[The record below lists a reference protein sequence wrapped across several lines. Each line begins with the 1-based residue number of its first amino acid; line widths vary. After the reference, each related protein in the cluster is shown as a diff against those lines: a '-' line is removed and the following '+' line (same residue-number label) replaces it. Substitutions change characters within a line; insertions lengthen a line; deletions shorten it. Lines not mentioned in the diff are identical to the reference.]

1 MGSKDPRID
10 AYITAAAPFARPV
23 LRHLRTLVHQGCPDV
38 EETIR
43 WSMPSFTS
51 GGRILCGMAA
61 FKAHCTFGFW
71 HAGMQARLAA
81 AGSVMEEA
89 MGHLG
94 RITGL
99 KDLPSDETLLGHI
112 RAAVE
117 LNAEDLPA
125 RPRPAPKKHAPAEA
139 PADLATG
146 LRANAAAAKS
156 FKDLPPGQ
164 RREYVEWIT
173 SAKREE
179 TRSRRLQTAIE
190 WLSEGKRLN
199 WKYENC

>member
-1 MGSKDPRID
+1 MGSRDPRID

-23 LRHLRTLVHQGCPDV
+23 LRHLRGLVHQGCPDV

-51 GGRILCGMAA
+51 CGRILCQMAA

-71 HAGMQARLAA
+71 HSGMQERFAA
-81 AGSVMEEA
+81 AGPAVDGA

-99 KDLPSDETLLGHI
+99 EDLPDDDALLGHI

-117 LNAEDLPA
+117 LNVQDVPA
-125 RPRPAPKKHAPAEA
+125 RPRPVAKKRAPAEA

-146 LRANAAAAKS
+146 LRANAAAAKT

-173 SAKREE
+173 GAKRDE